1 CLQFNTQIYVM
12 NINTITYIQSDGSKV
27 QYPLDACCFKTFCHL
42 LPGFSRQCKYRNI
55 DALLRDDL
63 LQIIRVE
70 HFGIVDL
77 RSDDTRIPVK
87 RSYYIHSI
95 IYIAEF
101 IVQQGAPKVP
111 GTYDCHIPCLI
122 SVDVFHEEFQQTL
135 YVVAVS
141 LPAKLPEI

>member
-1 CLQFNTQIYVM
+1 MHVNP
-12 NINTITYIQSDGSKV
+12 ITYIQPDWSKV
-27 QYPLDACCFKTFCHL
+27 QYPLDACRFKALCHL
-42 LPGFSRQCKYRNI
+42 LSGFSGQCKYRNV
-55 DALLRDDL
+55 DALLRNDL

-70 HFGIVDL
+70 HFGIIDL
-77 RSDDTRIPVK
+77 CPNHTRIPVK

-95 IYIAEF
+95 IYITEF
-101 IVQQGAPKVP
+101 IVQQRAPKVP